1 MYTRS
6 RVHLN
11 KVTFCPM
18 QLPNQMLH
26 QDVVQELKLLWTA
39 QFRSVQTFA

>member
-11 KVTFCPM
+11 KVTFCPT
-18 QLPNQMLH
+18 QLPNQMN